1 MVVFP
6 TPQLLLRPS
15 GRLRNFFHRRDL
27 AAAAV
32 GAFLTCLLFTTWSLA
47 AFPAAPAV
55 SLPGAEARPT
65 AAAGASMAAPGV
77 TAAAGGSV
85 GSGLPSLRPTPGSPV
100 EEQATAPPSTPSSST
115 EASAKTAAAAADSGG
130 GGGGGVS
137 ESHGESMALAGQTTP
152 EAGGDGSG
160 GLWMTPAEARLISAA
175 MWPGMRYLE
184 YGSGGSTRR
193 FGGLASVA
201 YSIEHDADW
210 CRQMEPTLRGTPI
223 RMVCVPVARAP
234 AGSGGWGSRTPFDAA
249 NYTTFRDYVRAPGS
263 LPPSTYD
270 VVLIDGRARV
280 ACALYILR
288 RLSRSSVVILHD
300 ANRKRYAP
308 VSTYY
313 EEVGRVTSGKGAV
326 VLRPRQQYAGA
337 ALSDE
342 TIVRVYEKIDKM
354 RQGWKKSK

>member
-1 MVVFP
+1 
-6 TPQLLLRPS
+6 
-15 GRLRNFFHRRDL
+15 
-27 AAAAV
+27 
-32 GAFLTCLLFTTWSLA
+32 
-47 AFPAAPAV
+47 
-55 SLPGAEARPT
+55 
-65 AAAGASMAAPGV
+65 MAAPGV
-77 TAAAGGSV
+77 AATVAGFHG
-85 GSGLPSLRPTPGSPV
+85 GGLPSSWPTAGSPV
-100 EEQATAPPSTPSSST
+100 EAEAAAPPSTPSSAT
-115 EASAKTAAAAADSGG
+115 EASAAAAAAVTAASAADSGG
-130 GGGGGVS
+130 GSNGGGAGA
-137 ESHGESMALAGQTTP
+137 HGGPIALAGQTTP

-193 FGGLASVA
+193 FGRLASVA

-249 NYTTFRDYVRAPGS
+249 NYTTFRDYVQAPGS
-263 LPPSTYD
+263 LPLSTYD

-308 VSTYY
+308 VGTYY

-326 VLRPRQQYAGA
+326 VLRPRQQYAGVE
-337 ALSDE
+337 LSDE
-342 TIVRVYEKIDKM
+342 AIARVYARIDKM
-354 RQGWKKSK
+354 RQGWKKAK